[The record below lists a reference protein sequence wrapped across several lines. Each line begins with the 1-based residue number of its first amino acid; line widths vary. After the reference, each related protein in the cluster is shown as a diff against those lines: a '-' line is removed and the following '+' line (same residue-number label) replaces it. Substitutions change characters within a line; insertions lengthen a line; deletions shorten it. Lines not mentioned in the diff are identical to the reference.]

1 MRSRRFKDFVSVV
14 AVASTA
20 ATIVS
25 LPMSAQAAPAAA
37 APVAAVAAP
46 VAPSAAP
53 VAASAAAVVPTSPPS
68 DPSGGLEDA
77 FAWSP
82 LHLAQAFLCPVV
94 SGIAETTHP
103 VPVVGPIVDVLPALV
118 CSISVLG
125 YVYKTTY
132 VPPAGPPVV
141 RYTRAVAAV
150 PTWLDV
156 DGAGL
161 LPDFVATL
169 GINLTLN
176 GLNLNIQRGLGFPA
190 GAKVSIE
197 AIAMLPTTS
206 PTART
211 FVGFGEDGL
220 AAGSASRWVARAS
233 VLGLSNTTVDLGL
246 DINTTNPPSKLAVI
260 GEMFSGAD
268 ADAPDRIYRGN
279 AKFTPVPASVKTRLK
294 LADDRQQVLV
304 NTTPTKLDVKM
315 DILTPGGREQ
325 NITAIVDQVPSSIDV
340 VHTSGPGDTETVTY
354 DASDGIARVTGA
366 YRDKVGGNIQTAAAL
381 NAWGIPAHIRFDQTA
396 EKTFVGA
403 TQGGKFDR
411 MQARFA
417 TGGDVGPLDPSTAA
431 FAKFHR
437 TTPNAFK
444 GSLQLNDLRSV
455 EFDQSGP
462 YVGRIIFATAPA
474 LLSLNADDDVTT
486 THVDG
491 HLKGLPADTSVTLD
505 PDAGEIVFDGHGT
518 GIQEIFLHA
527 TKSTPFFADATRVD
541 VTVKDLPALIT
552 VDYAQTNGAVTF
564 NGSGN
569 GVGSVELLASDGAG
583 APVVPAGNYASYE
596 ETASLYRVYARI
608 LGIKQVTFNA
618 DPLSGTIKTSSPQ
631 VMNLFVNLAD
641 ATHDLKVNGT
651 IDKIPSHI
659 DFTLEQPTSSSTVL
673 EYESHGEHID
683 EITVH
688 ATGLYNLADGSA
700 LPLGIDTLHAEVE
713 DIPDHMRAVFS
724 SLNGTS
730 FSFAPRGQNDPP
742 NNQAIGR
749 ILLQLYP
756 SAAGPHNSVAG
767 HQTAYGNLQTGR
779 FTADIHDIGDTF
791 FQITDAGQNLGYAI
805 SFAPLDYEFVMDDG
819 KFLKG
824 QISNPTPAT
833 INFNMS
839 DKVDVHYRATTDT
852 QIDSITLKTNMA
864 GGYIDADLQN
874 IAPDVK
880 VCFSSANKACQPG
893 FVPNPTLTTG
903 GGAPFTMPPALFDFS
918 LIPTNRAGA
927 TWGNRF
933 ELDGTYCFNE
943 TDPATCLN
951 GSNKKERI
959 TISDLKF
966 GKVEVGA
973 GFREFGC
980 DGCFA
985 GRAYAYFDTDNT
997 LISGDVRYFGDGDD
1011 DAFARYHT
1019 DSDNVGIQAQNKV
1032 LFVDYCLPT
1041 CIDYDDLTL
1050 ADGGSFSCVGS
1061 PHLEFNIPVF
1071 DDIDV
1076 LSGSFINF
1084 C

>member
-1 MRSRRFKDFVSVV
+1 MRKVGSLV
-14 AVASTA
+14 AALATA
-20 ATIVS
+20 ATIVA
-25 LPMSAQAAPAAA
+25 LPAQPA
-37 APVAAVAAP
+37 
-46 VAPSAAP
+46 SAAP
-53 VAASAAAVVPTSPPS
+53 VAAPASGVSTSLPP
-68 DPSGGLEDA
+68 DPNDGLDDA
-77 FAWSP
+77 FGGSP
-82 LHLAQAFLCPVV
+82 LNLLQAILCPAVT
-94 SGIAETTHP
+94 GIAEITDD
-103 VPVVGPIVDVLPALV
+103 VPVVGPVVDALPALL
-118 CSISVLG
+118 CSINVLG
-125 YVYKTTY
+125 FVYKTTY
-132 VPPAGPPVV
+132 VPASGPPVV
-141 RYTRAVAAV
+141 TYTQALAGV
-150 PTWLDV
+150 PTLLNV
-156 DGAGL
+156 DGVGL
-161 LPDFVATL
+161 LPDFIGLL
-169 GINLTLN
+169 GINLGLN
-176 GLNLNIQRGLGFPA
+176 GLNLQIQRSVGFPT

-197 AIAMLPTTS
+197 AIAMLPTTT
-206 PTART
+206 PGTRT

-220 AAGSASRWVARAS
+220 AAGTAGHWMAKAS
-233 VLGLSNTTVDLGL
+233 VLGLSNSTVDLGL
-246 DINTTNPPSKLAVI
+246 DIDTRNPPSTLAVI

-268 ADAPDRIYRGN
+268 ADAPDRTYRGN
-279 AKFTPVPASVKTRLK
+279 AKFTPVPASFKTRLK
-294 LADDRQQVLV
+294 LADNRQQILV
-304 NTTPTKLDVKM
+304 NTTPTKLDATM
-315 DILTPGGREQ
+315 DILTPGAREQ
-325 NITAIVDQVPSSIDV
+325 NITATVDKVPSSIDV

-354 DASDGIARVTGA
+354 DASAGIAKVTGA
-366 YRDKVGGNIQTAAAL
+366 YRDKVNGDIQTAAAL
-381 NAWGIPAHIRFDQTA
+381 DAWGIPAHIRFDQTG

-411 MQARFA
+411 IQARFA
-417 TGGDVGPLDPSTAA
+417 VGGDVGPLDPSTGA

-437 TTPNAFK
+437 TTPDAFQ

-455 EFDQSGP
+455 EFDQAGP
-462 YVGRIIFATAPA
+462 ITGNVIFATAPA
-474 LLSLNADDDVTT
+474 LIPLAYDDDVSTI
-486 THVDG
+486 HANG
-491 HLKGLPADTSVTLD
+491 HLKGLPAHTTVTLD
-505 PDAGEIVFDGHGT
+505 LDGGEIVFDGHGT

-527 TKSTPFFADATRVD
+527 TKGTPFFAEATRVD
-541 VTVKDLPALIT
+541 VTVKDLPALMT
-552 VDYAQTNGAVTF
+552 VDYEQTDGAVNFTA
-564 NGSGN
+564 SGN
-569 GVGSVELLASDGAG
+569 GIGSVELLASDGAN

-596 ETASLYRVYARI
+596 DTQTLYRVYARV
-608 LGIKQVTFNA
+608 LGIKQVTFDA

-641 ATHDLKVNGT
+641 ATHDLKVNGK

-659 DFTLEQPTSSSTVL
+659 DFSLEQPTSTLTVI
-673 EYESHGEHID
+673 EYESHGEQID
-683 EITVH
+683 EITLH
-688 ATGLYNLADGSA
+688 ATGLYNLANGSA

-713 DIPDHMRAVFS
+713 GIPDHLRAVFS

-730 FSFAPRGQNDPP
+730 FTFAPRGQNDPP

-756 SAAGPHNSVAG
+756 SATGAHNSVAG

-791 FQITDAGQNLGYAI
+791 FQVTDAGQNIGYRI
-805 SFAPLDYEFVMDDG
+805 SSAPLDYEFVMDDG

-833 INFNMS
+833 INFDMT

-903 GGAPFTMPPALFDFS
+903 GGATFTMPPALFDFS
-918 LIPTNRAGA
+918 LIPTNRAGGA
-927 TWGNRF
+927 WGNRF

-943 TDPATCLN
+943 TDAATCLD
-951 GSNKKERI
+951 GANKRQRI
-959 TISDLKF
+959 TISDLRF

-985 GRAYAYFDTDNT
+985 GRAYAYFDTDDT

-1011 DAFARYHT
+1011 SAFARYHT
-1019 DSDNVGIQAQNKV
+1019 DSDSEGIQAQNKV

-1041 CIDYDDLTL
+1041 CIGYDDLTL
-1050 ADGGSFSCVGS
+1050 ADGGSFSCVGR
-1061 PHLEFNIPVF
+1061 PHLEFRIPVF

-1084 C
+1084 CGN

>member
-1 MRSRRFKDFVSVV
+1 MRKIGSLV
-14 AVASTA
+14 AALATA

-25 LPMSAQAAPAAA
+25 LPAPAASAAA
-37 APVAAVAAP
+37 APVA
-46 VAPSAAP
+46 S
-53 VAASAAAVVPTSPPS
+53 STAAVVSTALPPN
-68 DPSGGLEDA
+68 PSGGLDDA

-82 LHLAQAFLCPVV
+82 LNLVQALLCPPV
-94 SGIAETTHP
+94 SVIADTTHD
-103 VPVVGPIVDVLPALV
+103 VPVVGPVVDVLPTVL

-132 VPPAGPPVV
+132 VPTAGPPVV
-141 RYTRAVAAV
+141 RYTRATALV
-150 PTWLDV
+150 PTMLNV
-156 DGAGL
+156 DGSGL
-161 LPDFVATL
+161 LPDFVGTL
-169 GINLTLN
+169 SINRTLN
-176 GLNLNIQRGLGFPA
+176 GLHLNIQRGLGFPA
-190 GAKVSIE
+190 GAKVSVE
-197 AIAMLPTTS
+197 AIAILPTTT
-206 PTART
+206 PTVRT
-211 FVGFGEDGL
+211 FIGFGEDGL
-220 AAGSASRWVARAS
+220 TSGTANRWVARAS
-233 VLGLSNTTVDLGL
+233 VLGLSNSTLDLGL
-246 DINTTNPPSKLAVI
+246 DISTSLAPSSLAVI
-260 GEMFSGAD
+260 GEMFSGASG
-268 ADAPDRIYRGN
+268 DAPDRTYRGN
-279 AKFTPVPASVKTRLK
+279 AKFTPVPASFSTRLK
-294 LADDRQQVLV
+294 LADNRQQILID
-304 NTTPTKLDVKM
+304 TTPTKLDAKV
-315 DILTPGGREQ
+315 DILTPGAREQ
-325 NITAIVDQVPSSIDV
+325 NITATVDQVPSSIDV

-354 DASDGIARVTGA
+354 DASAGIAKVTGG
-366 YRDKVGGNIQTAAAL
+366 YRDKVGGNIQTAATL
-381 NAWGIPAHIRFDQTA
+381 DAWGVPAHIRFDQTG

-403 TQGGKFDR
+403 TQGGNLDR

-417 TGGDVGPLDPSTAA
+417 IGGDVGPLDPSTAA

-437 TTPNAFK
+437 TTPDAFK
-444 GSLQLNDLRSV
+444 GSLQLNDLKSV
-455 EFDQSGP
+455 EFDQGGP
-462 YVGRIIFATAPA
+462 SAGRIIFANAPP
-474 LLSLNADDDVTT
+474 LISLTADDDVTT

-491 HLKGLPADTSVTLD
+491 HLKGLPADTTVSID

-527 TKSTPFFADATRVD
+527 TKDTPFFAQATRVD

-569 GVGSVELLASDGAG
+569 GVGSVELLATDGAG

-596 ETASLYRVYARI
+596 ETASLYRVYARV

-641 ATHDLKVNGT
+641 ATHDLKVNSK

-659 DFTLEQPTSSSTVL
+659 DFSLEQPTSSLTVL
-673 EYESHGEHID
+673 EYESHGQQID

-688 ATGLYNLADGSA
+688 ATGLYNLSNGTA

-713 DIPDHMRAVFS
+713 GIPDHLRAVFS

-730 FSFAPRGQNDPP
+730 FTFAPRGQSDPP

-756 SAAGPHNSVAG
+756 SATGAHNSVAG

-791 FQITDAGQNLGYAI
+791 FQVTDAGQNIGYRI
-805 SFAPLDYEFVMDDG
+805 SSAPLDYEFVMDDG

-833 INFNMS
+833 INFDMS

-893 FVPNPTLTTG
+893 FVPDPTLTTG
-903 GGAPFTMPPALFDFS
+903 DGATFNMPPGLFDFS
-918 LIPTNRAGA
+918 LIPTNRAGGA
-927 TWGNRF
+927 WGNRF

-943 TDPATCLN
+943 TDAATCLD
-951 GSNKKERI
+951 GANKRQRI

-985 GRAYAYFDTDNT
+985 GRAYAYFNTGNT

-1011 DAFARYHT
+1011 SAFARYHT
-1019 DSDNVGIQAQNKV
+1019 GSDSVGIQALNKV

-1041 CIDYDDLTL
+1041 CIDYDDLTT
-1050 ADGGSFSCVGS
+1050 AAGGSFSCVGR
-1061 PHLEFNIPVF
+1061 PHLEFRIPVF
-1071 DDIDV
+1071 DDLDV

-1084 C
+1084 CGN